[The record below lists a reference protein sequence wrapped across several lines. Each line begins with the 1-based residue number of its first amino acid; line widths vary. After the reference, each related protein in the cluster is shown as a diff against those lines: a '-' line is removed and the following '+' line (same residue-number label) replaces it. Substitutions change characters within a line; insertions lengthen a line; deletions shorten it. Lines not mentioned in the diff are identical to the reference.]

1 MVRFADV
8 ATLMETDTDIAI
20 APTGSLL
27 LPKIHE
33 LCAALV
39 AAPEFVS
46 IRDRIE
52 RFGQDPSAREQLAA
66 LNEQAGLLQQKQQ
79 MGMQLE
85 DGEIAGFERLRE
97 GFLANPLAQE
107 FLAAQEEMQGM
118 RDMITSHVTK
128 AFELGRVPKPSDF
141 AGSCGPSCGC
151 H

>member
-1 MVRFADV
+1 
-8 ATLMETDTDIAI
+8 METGTDIAI
-20 APTGSLL
+20 APASSL

-39 AAPEFVS
+39 VQPEFVA

-52 RFGQDPSAREQLAA
+52 RFGQDPAARDQLNA

-79 MGMQLE
+79 MGMQLDDAE
-85 DGEIAGFERLRE
+85 VAGFERLRE

-107 FLAAQEEMQGM
+107 FLAAQEEMQAM
-118 RDMITSHVTK
+118 RDMISSHVSKT
-128 AFELGRVPKPSDF
+128 FELGRVPKPSDF
-141 AGSCGPSCGC
+141 AGSCGPDCGC